1 MDKGILSL
9 ILIIYGGMTVTM
21 QEKSLFKNLNFMLL
35 WAGQSVSQLG
45 TALYNLAIM
54 WYILEKTGSTLAM
67 GISVVCFTLPTTIIG
82 PIAGVFADKHD
93 KKKIIV
99 ITDCING
106 LLMLALSY
114 FIAVENISIGA
125 LYVVMALGA
134 SVSAVFTPAIT
145 SSMPMIVDSQQ
156 LTKANSLSQF
166 TSRIVSILGPAL
178 AGILIAVLDMWILFF
193 INGISYLISAISE
206 SFITIPKVDVK
217 DTSQKF
223 VEQFKEGLSNVWN
236 NKLVLYLVISGG
248 IIINF
253 FLAPLSIYSAVIS
266 ANLDKGA
273 TGLGIMQASVSIGA
287 LLGSVM
293 ILLGFIKNKYK
304 MAIAGLTLEGL
315 ALIAL
320 GLFIQNYYL
329 ILFFMGMLGLG
340 VAMASVGISTLY
352 QILIPKEK
360 MGRVMSIVTTLCSV
374 TIPLGTLFGSVIIN
388 YHTMENVLIFFGVI
402 VSISG
407 LSLVGVVREPNEKK
421 EEVFTVD

>member
-1 MDKGILSL
+1 
-9 ILIIYGGMTVTM
+9 M
-21 QEKSLFKNLNFMLL
+21 QEKSLFKNFNFMLL

-114 FIAVENISIGA
+114 FIAVDNISIGA

-223 VEQFKEGLSNVWN
+223 IEQFREGLSNVWN

-421 EEVFTVD
+421 EEVLTVD

>member
-1 MDKGILSL
+1 
-9 ILIIYGGMTVTM
+9 MTVTM
-21 QEKSLFKNLNFMLL
+21 QEKSLFKNFNFMLL

-114 FIAVENISIGA
+114 FIAVDNISIGA

-178 AGILIAVLDMWILFF
+178 AGILIAILDMWILFF

-407 LSLVGVVREPNEKK
+407 LSLVGVVRESNERK